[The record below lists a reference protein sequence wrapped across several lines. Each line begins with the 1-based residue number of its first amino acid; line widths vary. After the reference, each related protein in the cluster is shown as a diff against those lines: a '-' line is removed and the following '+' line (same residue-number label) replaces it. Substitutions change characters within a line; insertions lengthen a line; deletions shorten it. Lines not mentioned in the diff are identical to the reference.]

1 MIMDTPIRKMQKRND
16 YNRHKLLRK
25 IKRQRQQRKEQDA
38 RIAEKELKRKLK
50 LKQPRFVQGKDD
62 VTDPKANVEYGD
74 YFNSENQKYG
84 CGKDSL
90 IRFTGGSD
98 GQNTFGGDVAK
109 ALGYSQAVQE
119 LANFGTQMLPI
130 VGSYYDIKSAVN
142 DPSLANIST
151 AILTTAGDIFTLGTG
166 GMALRLGL
174 KAVKAA
180 EKNKKALAAFRTAK
194 ALTPGTKNTKRAIQW
209 AGETAD
215 EMRALQQKQK
225 ALNRVRNSTKAQI
238 FTHATDAKDAYER
251 IESAYKK

>member
-50 LKQPRFVQGKDD
+50 LKQPRFTQGKDD
-62 VTDPKANVEYGD
+62 IIDPEINVEYRD
-74 YFNSENQKYG
+74 YFNYGNQKYG

-90 IRFTGGSD
+90 IRFTEGND
-98 GQNTFGGDVAK
+98 VQNTFGGDVAK
-109 ALGYSQAVQE
+109 ALGYSQAIQE
-119 LANFGTQMLPI
+119 LANFGTQMIPI

-142 DPSLANIST
+142 DPSLANIGA

-180 EKNKKALAAFRTAK
+180 EKHKKALAAFRTAK
-194 ALTPGTKNTKRAIQW
+194 ALTPGTKNTKRAIQVV
-209 AGETAD
+209 GETKD
-215 EMRALQQKQK
+215 EVRALYQNK
-225 ALNRVRNSTKAQI
+225 R
-238 FTHATDAKDAYER
+238 H
-251 IESAYKK
+251 